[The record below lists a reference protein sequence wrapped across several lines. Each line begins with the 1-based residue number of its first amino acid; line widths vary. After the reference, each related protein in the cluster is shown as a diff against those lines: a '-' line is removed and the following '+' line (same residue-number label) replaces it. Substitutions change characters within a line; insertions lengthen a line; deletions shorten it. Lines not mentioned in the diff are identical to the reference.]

1 MLAIVFE
8 NNQIKLKEISNPI
21 PPKGEALIRVL
32 YSGICNTDLEIV
44 KGYMGFDGVIG
55 HEFVGVVENS
65 EDENWIGKR
74 VVGEI
79 NYGCE
84 KCEFCRQ
91 ELNRHCPHRTIL
103 GILNRDGAH
112 AQYVTLPISNLYELP
127 KNIDDKSAVFIEPL
141 AAALEICEQIHLQP
155 GVKVTVIG
163 DGKLG
168 QLIALVLNLYPVE
181 LTVIGKSQFK
191 LDQLIEKNIN
201 VLQDDQVN
209 LKPQDIVVEC
219 SGVSDGL
226 QLANSILKPRGTLVL
241 KSTYHD
247 DFPFNPAIWIINEIN
262 LIGSRCGPF
271 QPAIDLLKKNMIDPA
286 YLISKVVQTKDGLGA
301 FNLTQEKN
309 VFKVLIDWQ
318 N

>member
-1 MLAIVFE
+1 VLAIVFE
-8 NNQIKLKEISNPI
+8 NNQLKLKEISNPI
-21 PPKGEALIRVL
+21 PSKGETLIRVL

-55 HEFVGVVENS
+55 HEFVGVVENC

-79 NYGCE
+79 NCGCGE
-84 KCEFCRQ
+84 CEFCRQ
-91 ELNRHCPHRTIL
+91 GLNRHCPHRTIL

-155 GVKVTVIG
+155 GVKITIIG

-219 SGVSDGL
+219 SGVSAGL

-247 DFPFNPAIWIINEIN
+247 DFLFNPAIWVINEIN

-301 FNLTQEKN
+301 FNLAQEKN
-309 VFKVLIDWQ
+309 VFKILIDWQ
-318 N
+318 S